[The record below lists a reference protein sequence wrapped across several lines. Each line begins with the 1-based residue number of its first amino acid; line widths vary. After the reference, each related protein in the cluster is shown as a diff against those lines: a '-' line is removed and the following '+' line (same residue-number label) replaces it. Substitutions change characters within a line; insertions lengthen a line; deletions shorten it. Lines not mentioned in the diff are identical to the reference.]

1 VSKHWHGVNLFVVFG
16 LVLFV
21 SVVIRCIQHLAT
33 VPRFRQQ
40 WKFHTALH
48 STSTRPIRSV
58 QVMLCVLFPVSS
70 VSHNQVSKWSGL
82 FVCSEKASVIR
93 HCRMTNFE
101 LLRWLVETPSR
112 DVEHYHMSVASRS
125 PRLTLKCQSDIWHYN
140 VKRGGVTWRSLN
152 ANVRYI
158 YVVLVYVSL
167 DFFVFSASYCK
178 FFIKYSLNLLICAI
192 FQ

>member
-16 LVLFV
+16 LVLSV

-101 LLRWLVETPSR
+101 LLRWLVKMLSR

-167 DFFVFSASYCK
+167 DFLVF
-178 FFIKYSLNLLICAI
+178 FGVLL
-192 FQ
+192 